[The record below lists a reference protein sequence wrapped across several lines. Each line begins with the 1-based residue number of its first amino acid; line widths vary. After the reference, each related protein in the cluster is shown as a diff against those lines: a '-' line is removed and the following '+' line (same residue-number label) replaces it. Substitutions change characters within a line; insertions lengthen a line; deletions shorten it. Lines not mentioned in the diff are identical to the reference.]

1 MTNATFRPPIVPP
14 APPAASPAIKPEIQL
29 IPLAITIVVGIVL
42 WLIPAPQGVKP
53 EAWHLMAIFLAT
65 IIGIILKAA
74 SMGTICMMAIA
85 TVAITGVLAP
95 GDPAK
100 SISLALKSFG
110 DKVIWLIGISF
121 FIARGFIKTGLGSR
135 IAYIFIR
142 LFGKS
147 SLGLAYSLGAAD
159 LILAPAIPSNTARGG
174 GIIYPIMKSMSMSL
188 GSMPDKPGTHRKV
201 GSFLTLNSY
210 YMNLIGSA
218 MFLTGTA
225 SNPMCQKFA
234 ADLGIHISWMSWF
247 LAAIV
252 PGILSVIAIPYLLYK
267 IYPPELKKTAEA
279 PAMAV
284 VKLKEMG
291 PIKKNEW
298 LMLGAFVILLGLWV
312 TGDFFRIDATTTAF
326 IGLAILLLTQVLTWE
341 DVKAEKGAWDTIVW
355 FATLVMMAGA
365 LNDLGFIPW
374 FGHLVQ
380 TKLLG
385 LSWGLAF
392 PIIIVVYFLS
402 HYLFASATAHVAA
415 MYAALLAVGIAMGV
429 PPLLLALMLGFTG
442 SLFGTLTHYAHGTA
456 PVFFGSGYVD
466 IKRWWTLGLVIG
478 VALLAIWMGA
488 GGLWWKVTGVY

>member
-1 MTNATFRPPIVPP
+1 MKSATTAPAKSA
-14 APPAASPAIKPEIQL
+14 APPKEIQL
-29 IPLAITIVVGIVL
+29 IPLAITVALG
-42 WLIPAPQGVKP
+42 LIIWFIPPPAGVKP
-53 EAWHLMAIFLAT
+53 EAWHLLAIFLAT

-74 SMGTICMMAIA
+74 SMGTLCMIAISL
-85 TVAITGVLAP
+85 VALTGVLAP
-95 GDPAK
+95 GNPAK
-100 SISLALKSFG
+100 SITLALGSFG

-135 IAYIFIR
+135 IAYIFIK

-147 SLGLAYSLGAAD
+147 PLGLAYSLGAAD

-188 GSMPDKPGTHRKV
+188 GSMPDKPETHRKV
-201 GSFLTLNSY
+201 GAYLTLNSY
-210 YMNLIGSA
+210 YMNLIASA
-218 MFLTGTA
+218 IFLTGTA

-234 ADLGIHISWMSWF
+234 ANMGIHITWMSWF
-247 LAAIV
+247 WAAIV
-252 PGILSVIAIPYLLYK
+252 PGLASVILIPLVLYK
-267 IYPPELKKTAEA
+267 IFPPELKKTPEA

-284 VKLKEMG
+284 EKLKEMG
-291 PIKKNEW
+291 AITKNEW
-298 LMLGAFVILLGLWV
+298 LMLLAFVILLVLWV
-312 TGDFFRIDATTTAF
+312 TGDLFKIDATTTAF
-326 IGLAILLLTQVLTWE
+326 IGLSILLLTQVLTWE

-374 FGHLVQ
+374 FGHLIQVQ
-380 TKLLG
+380 LMG
-385 LSWGLAF
+385 LSWSIAF

-415 MYAALLAVGIAMGV
+415 MYAALLSVGIAMGV

-442 SLFGTLTHYAHGTA
+442 SLFGTITHYAHGPA

-466 IKRWWTLGLVIG
+466 VKHWWTIGLIIG
-478 VALLAIWMGA
+478 IALLVIWMGL